1 MKRFDLLKNAPAAL
15 PHDDSAETSD
25 DDAMSTDNLDVVD
38 RLQKMAWEAGH
49 IKILYISC
57 VILCYF
63 DSRLVVQLSDTR
75 DTPATHPTPH
85 QARSLRRETAKRL
98 GRELLVSRRKPRVNR
113 RSKRTLKA
121 AAAAAANEVVAAAR
135 ALWP

>member
-1 MKRFDLLKNAPAAL
+1 MKRFDLLKNAGAAL

-49 IKILYISC
+49 SC
-57 VILCYF
+57 VILCYLVL
-63 DSRLVVQLSDTR
+63 SCVSLTATLVVQLSDTPN
-75 DTPATHPTPH
+75 TP